1 MMQRR
6 QAGGQG
12 QAWHIRVSGRGD
24 EVEAAVDTSV
34 RDAFLPGDVHL
45 LLQELLVLLVDVLLN
60 GLPAGGGGRK
70 QMEVSEGHDPGAPL
84 TRVRRQALTSISIP
98 ASRGLSVTC

>member
-1 MMQRR
+1 M
-6 QAGGQG
+6 
-12 QAWHIRVSGRGD
+12 SGRGD

-60 GLPAGGGGRK
+60 GLPAGGGGKRAGGGP
-70 QMEVSEGHDPGAPL
+70 EGHDREPLSPGSGGRLSPPSHSL
-84 TRVRRQALTSISIP
+84 P
-98 ASRGLSVTC
+98 PEGSR